1 MLLWLENNLATLIA
15 GVLVTAVLAGVI
27 YSMVRNKKQGKSS
40 CGCSGCSGCNGC
52 GGGCCPD
59 Q

>member
-1 MLLWLENNLATLIA
+1 MLTWLENNMPSVIA
-15 GVLVTAVLAGVI
+15 GVLVIAVLTAVI

-52 GGGCCPD
+52 GGGCGAK
-59 Q
+59 